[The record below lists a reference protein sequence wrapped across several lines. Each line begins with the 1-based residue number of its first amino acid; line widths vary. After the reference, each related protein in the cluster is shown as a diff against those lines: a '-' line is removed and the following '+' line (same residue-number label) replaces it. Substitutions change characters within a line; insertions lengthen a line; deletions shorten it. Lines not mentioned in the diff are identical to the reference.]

1 MIGVAIPVHNEEERL
16 WQCLASVTAAAFHP
30 ALKGEQVCIVVILD
44 NCSDGSAKIV
54 QAFPHVAVLACQA
67 SNVGLARALGAAYLL
82 TAGARWLA
90 FTDADTLVSQ
100 PWLAAQLSLNAEAV
114 CGTIDV
120 DDWQIFGQEAAI
132 IKHAF
137 MTAYQDKQGH
147 RHVHGANLG
156 LSARAYQIA
165 GGFKPL
171 ACSED
176 QALVDALVNAGVSI
190 AWSNLP
196 RVFTSAR
203 TDPRAVGGFGS
214 YLLNIVKRCR
224 EADSEQTQGNGQ
236 SPAPSPI

>member
-16 WQCLASVTAAAFHP
+16 RQCLMSVKAAAFHP
-30 ALKGEQVCIVVILD
+30 ALQGERVCIVAVLD
-44 NCSDGSAKIV
+44 NCSDGSAGIV
-54 QAFPHVAVLACQA
+54 QAFPDVVPLACQA
-67 SNVGLARALGAAYLL
+67 NNVGLARGLGAAYLL

-90 FTDADTLVSQ
+90 FTDADTVVSQ
-100 PWLAAQLSLNAEAV
+100 PWLAAQLSLGAEAV
-114 CGTIDV
+114 CGTIAV
-120 DDWQIFGQEAAI
+120 DDWQIFGQEAEMVE
-132 IKHAF
+132 HAF
-137 MTAYQDKQGH
+137 MTVYQDKQGH

-156 LSARAYQIA
+156 LSAHAYQIA
-165 GGFKPL
+165 GGFRPL

-176 QALVDALVNAGVSI
+176 QALVDALLEVGISI

-203 TDPRAVGGFGS
+203 KDPRAVGGFGS

-224 EADSEQTQGNGQ
+224 EADPEQAEGNGQ